1 MRVSGELGNKNSPP
15 PKREKDKLLIV
26 SPLRVW
32 QSVFKSIVLFILA
45 TLVDA
50 NVIEDLQIVKH
61 LGKKIVLLEYIFCGG
76 VIQ

>member
-1 MRVSGELGNKNSPP
+1 MRVSGKLGSKNPP
-15 PKREKDKLLIV
+15 PNREKDKLLIV
-26 SPLRVW
+26 SHLRGL
-32 QSVFKSIVLFILA
+32 QSVFKLVILFILA

-50 NVIEDLQIVKH
+50 NVIEDLQIVKY

>member
-1 MRVSGELGNKNSPP
+1 
-15 PKREKDKLLIV
+15 LIV
-26 SPLRVW
+26 SHLRGL
-32 QSVFKSIVLFILA
+32 QSVFKLVILFILA

-50 NVIEDLQIVKH
+50 NVIEDLQIVKY